1 MFEKYKDAYYY
12 LYEDQLE
19 GAEEDYLEEFQ
30 AQFDPAH
37 FAWDDL
43 EKAKDALHCLL
54 NELVEDRS
62 DFDEL
67 IDSAGLDSSDLVDIG
82 FVV

>member
-30 AQFDPAH
+30 AQFDPA
-37 FAWDDL
+37 
-43 EKAKDALHCLL
+43 
-54 NELVEDRS
+54 
-62 DFDEL
+62 
-67 IDSAGLDSSDLVDIG
+67 
-82 FVV
+82 